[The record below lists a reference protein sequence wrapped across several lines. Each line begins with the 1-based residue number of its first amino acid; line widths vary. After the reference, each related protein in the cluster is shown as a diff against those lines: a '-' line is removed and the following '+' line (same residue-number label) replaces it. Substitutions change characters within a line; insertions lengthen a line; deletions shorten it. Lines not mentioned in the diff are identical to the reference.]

1 MNVGYFA
8 ANLAPPYT
16 GLETIYIV
24 YIFAV
29 IVFQC
34 ENNCQKISK
43 LRTSLVQIPNT
54 KGKFYRLTAYA
65 GEHLSV

>member
-8 ANLAPPYT
+8 ANLTPPNT

-34 ENNCQKISK
+34 ENNWLKIFKLHHWFKYQIQKESF
-43 LRTSLVQIPNT
+43 TV
-54 KGKFYRLTAYA
+54 
-65 GEHLSV
+65 